1 MLLNRG
7 MEAAQLNQY
16 YNRPGSGMVVVY
28 GQKGIG
34 KTSLIREFVQDKPH
48 VYYLARSCSERE
60 QIYRWGEELK
70 AYYGVSGGCLS
81 YEDIFYSIQHAGSGK
96 RVLVI
101 DEFQNILKADS
112 TFFPSLYQFLKNPSK
127 EEFLVVL
134 CSSSVCFVENNMIKK
149 MGEAAHGLRGLL
161 KLRKLRFT
169 DLRQYFPAYDLK
181 QCICLYALL
190 DGLPGLWK
198 HIDTTLSVK
207 ENVVRNML
215 DTDGFF
221 LREAMSEV
229 SEELRETAVYNTIL
243 TGLAEGRNT
252 LQELYSHTGFSRAK
266 ISVYLKSL
274 MELEF
279 VEKVFSFDTEGH
291 ANTKKGYYRIKSH
304 LVDFY
309 YRFVYPHA
317 SDAEL
322 LNGKAFYEKYIE
334 KDFRA
339 FVDVHFKEIC
349 REYMEGEN
357 TAGKLPFALTKIGE
371 WIGKQGCVDIV
382 GSTEGG
388 NCLIGA
394 CFFMPMVTYELY
406 EELLLAAKQAKIAYS
421 YIYLFGIDRFD
432 GKLLLEARVKKN
444 IRLVNLGE

>member
-198 HIDTTLSVK
+198 RIDTTLSVK

-252 LQELYSHTGFSRAK
+252 LQEL
-266 ISVYLKSL
+266 
-274 MELEF
+274 
-279 VEKVFSFDTEGH
+279 
-291 ANTKKGYYRIKSH
+291 
-304 LVDFY
+304 
-309 YRFVYPHA
+309 
-317 SDAEL
+317 
-322 LNGKAFYEKYIE
+322 
-334 KDFRA
+334 
-339 FVDVHFKEIC
+339 
-349 REYMEGEN
+349 
-357 TAGKLPFALTKIGE
+357 
-371 WIGKQGCVDIV
+371 
-382 GSTEGG
+382 
-388 NCLIGA
+388 
-394 CFFMPMVTYELY
+394 
-406 EELLLAAKQAKIAYS
+406 
-421 YIYLFGIDRFD
+421 
-432 GKLLLEARVKKN
+432 
-444 IRLVNLGE
+444 

>member
-101 DEFQNILKADS
+101 DEFQNILKTDS

-274 MELEF
+274 MELEL

-317 SDAEL
+317 SDVEL
-322 LNGKAFYEKYIE
+322 LSGKAFYEKYIE

-382 GSTEGG
+382 GSTEGE